1 MATAPLLDI
10 DALLQPI
17 SEDNPVGEDLR
28 ADSSPASAYYQLKD
42 ARSTARAEERRLI
55 AEGETGVIPDQWKDV
70 LALGPKALT
79 EHAKDLEVAAW
90 MVEALVRY
98 AGFAGL
104 RDGFKLIRGLVTNFW
119 DGIYPLEDED
129 GLETKVAPLTG
140 LNGEGADG
148 TLIQP
153 IRQIDLT
160 EPGDQGALAFWHH
173 EQANALA
180 RITDEDKRAAR
191 IEAGAITID
200 QFNAAVQSTSPGF
213 FSELL
218 EDAQEATTAFAE
230 YESAIGELCGADGP
244 PTGAIRNVL
253 SEVVGL
259 LQFVSKDRLP
269 VTAAAEEAA
278 TDDASGTGDATAG
291 SGAMPAGAAGSS
303 DAISNRED
311 AFRLMLKAAEWFRRN
326 EPQSPVSY
334 TLEDL
339 VRRGRMPLKDLLLEL
354 IPDESARNAFLTIAG
369 IRPSEGGE

>member
-17 SEDNPVGEDLR
+17 AGDNPVGEDLR
-28 ADSSPASAYYQLKD
+28 ADASPTSAYYQLKD

-79 EHAKDLEVAAW
+79 ERAKDLEVAAW

-104 RDGFKLIRGLVTNFW
+104 RDGFKLVRGLVTNFW

-160 EPGDQGALAFWHH
+160 EPGDLGALAFWHH

-180 RITDEDKRAAR
+180 RITDDDKRAAR

-200 QFNAAVQSTSPGF
+200 QFNAAVQSTSPDF
-213 FSELL
+213 FSQLL

-230 YESAIGELCGADGP
+230 YETAIGELCGADGP
-244 PTGAIRNVL
+244 PTGAIRNGL
-253 SEVVGL
+253 AEVVGL

-269 VTAAAEEAA
+269 IAAATE
-278 TDDASGTGDATAG
+278 DADGEDSAGAGETAAG
-291 SGAMPAGAAGSS
+291 SGARPAGAAGSS

-369 IRPSEGGE
+369 IRPSDGGE